1 MVPIIRECKR
11 EWSATP
17 VECGANLI
25 VYWPLSIN
33 TRGGSARSSQPEQFE
48 SFTCMQRKCAAHSC
62 VRSSIYRSVP
72 LNQATRLS
80 YIDLRTSNNSLS
92 ARTKHW
98 QTTNLSD
105 SETDSVDILFV
116 IFFCAVGNTC
126 RSQLNW
132 VLKITVF
139 SCFWLFSKLPC
150 FPSNWNGLK
159 CSVLLINAGND
170 LESLIVTKS
179 TSNQ

>member
-1 MVPIIRECKR
+1 MIGHASRVRCKFDCLLAFVNQHPR
-11 EWSATP
+11 RKRTIKP
-17 VECGANLI
+17 
-25 VYWPLSIN
+25 
-33 TRGGSARSSQPEQFE
+33 ARTIWIDHSK
-48 SFTCMQRKCAAHSC
+48 CMQRKCAAHSC